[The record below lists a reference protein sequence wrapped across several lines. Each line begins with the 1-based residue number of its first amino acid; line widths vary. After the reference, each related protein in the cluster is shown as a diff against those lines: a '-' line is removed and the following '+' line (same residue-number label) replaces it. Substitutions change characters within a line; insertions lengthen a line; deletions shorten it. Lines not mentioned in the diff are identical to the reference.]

1 MPLSCFIAGR
11 FAIPLSNHEGL
22 DLASSIF
29 PVDIDTMLLVR
40 GESFNGEIE
49 SFRALHLEWPV
60 LVILIVNL
68 VICVESLIERI
79 ATANH
84 LSTLG
89 EDAIVML
96 SDDKVDNLVIAV
108 AEPGFVHLHE
118 LQVIVIRRA
127 CLGRTPLVRLVATVM
142 EETVIM
148 SDNDSAKL
156 PNDNFLDVSASN
168 SLWEL
173 DLSEFLQRLLC
184 IVWIAC
190 HLDVTAHTVD
200 GPVSCDKGHVI

>member
-1 MPLSCFIAGR
+1 
-11 FAIPLSNHEGL
+11 
-22 DLASSIF
+22 
-29 PVDIDTMLLVR
+29 MLLVR

-60 LVILIVNL
+60 LVILIVKP
-68 VICVESLIERI
+68 VIFVEFSPERI

-96 SDDKVDNLVIAV
+96 SNDKVDNLVIAV

-148 SDNDSAKL
+148 SDNDSGKL
-156 PNDNFLDVSASN
+156 PHDNFLDVSAGN

>member
-1 MPLSCFIAGR
+1 M
-11 FAIPLSNHEGL
+11 
-22 DLASSIF
+22 
-29 PVDIDTMLLVR
+29 
-40 GESFNGEIE
+40 
-49 SFRALHLEWPV
+49 
-60 LVILIVNL
+60 
-68 VICVESLIERI
+68 
-79 ATANH
+79 ATTNH

-89 EDAIVML
+89 EYAIEML
-96 SDDKVDNLVIAV
+96 SDDKVDNLVIGV

-118 LQVIVIRRA
+118 LQHIVIGVAR
-127 CLGRTPLVRLVATVM
+127 LGRTPLVRLVATVM

-173 DLSEFLQRLLC
+173 DLSEFLRRLLC
-184 IVWIAC
+184 IIVWIAC
-190 HLDVTAHTVD
+190 HLVTAHTVD